1 MKKILIGNCVYL
13 PIIDTNK
20 YVASSISGDVY
31 LNEIYTL
38 EEIQDKWKDW
48 SGLVY
53 VDNLHELTKAWGT
66 R

>member
-20 YVASSISGDVY
+20 YVASSISGEVY

-38 EEIQDKWKDW
+38 QEIEDKWKGRD
-48 SGLVY
+48 LKY

-66 R
+66 RL